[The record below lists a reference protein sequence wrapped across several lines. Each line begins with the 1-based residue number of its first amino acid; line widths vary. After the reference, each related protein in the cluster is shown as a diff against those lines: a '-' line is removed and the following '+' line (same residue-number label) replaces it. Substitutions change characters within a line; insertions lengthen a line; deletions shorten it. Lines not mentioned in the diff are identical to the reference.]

1 MHDFLILVQ
10 CYFVWPAIGLIS
22 NPVSWAC
29 FGGLFLGSGWK
40 QGIARAFLG
49 MNHAAFKIQLFG
61 RPEVPQIWKREQSH
75 RSGSALVSNGL
86 DCWTSKTSKLRPR
99 SITCEACFNLKETS
113 SVERRLQRK
122 AGFHPEVL
130 ESPCFCSCIRVQGW
144 MAHPPPP
151 PAPTLYICN
160 SRNKNAG
167 LCEVVP
173 ADKAEEVWMNGGENA
188 CGDLRDLMI
197 EVWYHWQLQV
207 TSKYLRLSEILR
219 CCFWICFVVLIRS
232 QWYFYLPK
240 RDAWMVRYPPIFCCF
255 LLPFVVVVIFWTVY
269 VALY

>member
-151 PAPTLYICN
+151 QPLHYIYVIHATKMLDCV
-160 SRNKNAG
+160 RLFQLTRQKR
-167 LCEVVP
+167 
-173 ADKAEEVWMNGGENA
+173 
-188 CGDLRDLMI
+188 CG
-197 EVWYHWQLQV
+197 
-207 TSKYLRLSEILR
+207 
-219 CCFWICFVVLIRS
+219 
-232 QWYFYLPK
+232 
-240 RDAWMVRYPPIFCCF
+240 
-255 LLPFVVVVIFWTVY
+255 WTV
-269 VALY
+269 VKMRVEIWGIWWLKFDTIGNSK